1 MINMRKIG
9 LLLTLGLMLV
19 SGCKKENRSAENNT
33 PFAVDPLGSSLP
45 YLVVKTEEIIQNEPK
60 IPGTLTAYRQ
70 GETLWTTPIGIEYR
84 GSTSYRLSDK
94 KSFGIETWDEAGEDV
109 ALSLFDMPEE
119 EDWILMGHV
128 YRASTNTLF
137 DPTLMHHYL
146 GYELSRAVG
155 RYASRGTY
163 VELEVNGDYLGA
175 YIFMEKLKRDKNR
188 IDVKKLEPED
198 TDPDDITGGY
208 ILKIDKTSGSDVAT
222 DQPLEYYEDN
232 WADDARYSES
242 LGFRSQYDIF
252 GNALTIAP
260 FGPPYHENQYLE
272 TYFLYEHPKSKDITN
287 LQKQYI
293 QDYIHA
299 FEKAL
304 LQDDFG
310 TDQRTYTDYID
321 SASFADY
328 FLLNE
333 LTGNIDAYRLST
345 YLHKNRGGLL
355 KMGPLWDLNIGYG
368 KQDRVPVTDW
378 IANYNS
384 HVDRDPWMV
393 PFWWTRLLEDPLFRL
408 TVKNRWQ
415 EFRQGAL
422 STSAVLDKVDA
433 TANLLI
439 DNGLIDRNYSRW
451 TGISVDYLQ
460 SINDLKN
467 YLSNRLEWMDATIQ
481 AF

>member
-1 MINMRKIG
+1 
-9 LLLTLGLMLV
+9 
-19 SGCKKENRSAENNT
+19 
-33 PFAVDPLGSSLP
+33 
-45 YLVVKTEEIIQNEPK
+45 
-60 IPGTLTAYRQ
+60 
-70 GETLWTTPIGIEYR
+70 
-84 GSTSYRLSDK
+84 
-94 KSFGIETWDEAGEDV
+94 
-109 ALSLFDMPEE
+109 
-119 EDWILMGHV
+119 
-128 YRASTNTLF
+128 
-137 DPTLMHHYL
+137 
-146 GYELSRAVG
+146 
-155 RYASRGTY
+155 
-163 VELEVNGDYLGA
+163 
-175 YIFMEKLKRDKNR
+175 
-188 IDVKKLEPED
+188 
-198 TDPDDITGGY
+198 Y

-299 FEKAL
+299 FETAL

-310 TDQRTYTDYID
+310 AEQRTYTDYID

-345 YLHKNRGGLL
+345 YLHKNRG
-355 KMGPLWDLNIGYG
+355 
-368 KQDRVPVTDW
+368 
-378 IANYNS
+378 
-384 HVDRDPWMV
+384 
-393 PFWWTRLLEDPLFRL
+393 
-408 TVKNRWQ
+408 
-415 EFRQGAL
+415 
-422 STSAVLDKVDA
+422 DA